1 MSKKVK
7 TNNILLVLLTLNLML
22 ALSGCGGRKA
32 RPYGQK
38 ISNPNLTELSAILSD
53 IDSFNGKTVTIEG
66 NIIRECPT
74 GCWFDVKDEG
84 GVIHVNINPSGFA
97 IPQKVGKTVTVEG
110 KISVQDNR
118 PILVG
123 KGVEIR

>member
-7 TNNILLVLLTLNLML
+7 INNILLVLLTLNMML
-22 ALSGCGGRKA
+22 ALSGCGRRKA
-32 RPYGQK
+32 QLYGQK
-38 ISNPNLTELSAILSD
+38 ISNSNLTEVSAILSD
-53 IDSFNGKTVTIEG
+53 IDSFEGKTVTIEG

-84 GVIHVNINPSGFA
+84 GVIHVDINPSGFA
-97 IPQKVGKTVTVEG
+97 IPQKVGKMVTVEG
-110 KISVQDNR
+110 KISLQESR